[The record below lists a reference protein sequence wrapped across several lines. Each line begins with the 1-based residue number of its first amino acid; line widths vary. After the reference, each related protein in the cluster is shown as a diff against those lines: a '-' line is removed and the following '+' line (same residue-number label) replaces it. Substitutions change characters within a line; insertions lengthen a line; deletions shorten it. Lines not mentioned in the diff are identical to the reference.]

1 MSRLNSEIKNMKRTL
16 ILEKASEMFDTH
28 GFEELKISTLAKE
41 VGVSVGT
48 IYAYFDSKE
57 RLYSACMLQ
66 EIASAYELF
75 VTLFEQDLP
84 FEALLEQSIK
94 VKFEIMSQKRKS
106 IESGALNNPM
116 FFESQQVE
124 HKEAFQ
130 KLFGLYIEPI
140 EKAKNVDIDSLQLV
154 YILNS
159 IGNAYALR
167 WMEGELNTLKGKERE
182 VCAIFMSILKG
193 C

>member
-1 MSRLNSEIKNMKRTL
+1 MSRLNAEIKNMKRTL

-48 IYAYFDSKE
+48 IYAYFESKE
-57 RLYSACMLQ
+57 RLYSACMLR
-66 EIASAYELF
+66 EIEFAYELF
-75 VTLFEQDLP
+75 VKLFEQDLP

-94 VKFEIMSQKRKS
+94 IKFTVMSQKRKS

-124 HKEAFQ
+124 HKEAFD
-130 KLFGLYIEPI
+130 KLYGLYVEPI
-140 EKAKNVDIDSLQLV
+140 EKVKKVDVDTMQLI

-159 IGNAYALR
+159 IGNAYVLR
-167 WMEGELNTLKGKERE
+167 WMEGELDTLEGKEKE
-182 VCAIFMSILKG
+182 VCSIFMSILKG
-193 C
+193 